1 MIVLKTGTDLIEI
14 ERFMNYRRDH
24 PSLWKRFVERVFTT
38 KELEECQERL
48 ESLAGK
54 FAAKEAVAKAMGCG
68 IGPISWQEI
77 EILRGLNHEPVLY
90 LHGQAVLMAA
100 ELGLTTW
107 ALSISHTR
115 TNALAMVTAVGE
127 ASLAPKPDQQ
137 DAS

>member
-1 MIVLKTGTDLIEI
+1 MIALKTGTDLIEI
-14 ERFMNYRRDH
+14 ERFANYRREH
-24 PSLWKRFVERVFTT
+24 PTLWVRFLERVFTSR
-38 KELEECQERL
+38 ELEECQERL

-68 IGPISWQEI
+68 IGPIAWKEI
-77 EILRGLNHEPVLY
+77 EILRGVNHEPVLFF
-90 LHGQAVLMAA
+90 HGQAALRAA

-127 ASLAPKPDQQ
+127 VVPGEKPEQR